1 MAYKIAGVVE
11 IAQSGQTLTPS
22 EQRLLQDHLDTLIA
36 HVKMCADLS
45 DASAPLDR
53 LGEFQSDLA
62 VACFKW
68 RVEMPPRL
76 RVFIRRFDRSDDSEL
91 RAAVFHAIRSN
102 EFCALNGATGI
113 DQS

>member
-11 IAQSGQTLTPS
+11 IAESGQTLTQS

-36 HVKMCADLS
+36 RVKMCPNLS

-68 RVEMPPRL
+68 RVEMPPRI
-76 RVFIRRFDRSDDSEL
+76 RGFIRRFDRSDDSEL
-91 RAAVFHAIRSN
+91 RAAVFNAIRSN
-102 EFCALNGATGI
+102 EFCAVDGVTGS